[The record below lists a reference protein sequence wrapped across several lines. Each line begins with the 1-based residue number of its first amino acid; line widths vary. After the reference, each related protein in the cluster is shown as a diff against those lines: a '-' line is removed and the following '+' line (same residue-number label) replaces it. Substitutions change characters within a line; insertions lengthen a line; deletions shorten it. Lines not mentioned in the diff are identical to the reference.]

1 MGAKCVVVHEAC
13 GYFEEDKN
21 REAVMVAFK
30 AQKRLGWFPKV
41 RTLGC
46 AVIGASVDNKRL
58 TRRVV
63 TSREE
68 VKLLMKDLVVA
79 ANLI

>member
-1 MGAKCVVVHEAC
+1 MVWKAFQKQRMGAKCVVVHEAC

-41 RTLGC
+41 RTL
-46 AVIGASVDNKRL
+46 
-58 TRRVV
+58 
-63 TSREE
+63 E
-68 VKLLMKDLVVA
+68 
-79 ANLI
+79 

>member
-13 GYFEEDKN
+13 GYFEEEDEN

-63 TSREE
+63 TS
-68 VKLLMKDLVVA
+68 KLLMKDLV
-79 ANLI
+79 

>member
-41 RTLGC
+41 RTLEL
-46 AVIGASVDNKRL
+46 S
-58 TRRVV
+58 
-63 TSREE
+63 
-68 VKLLMKDLVVA
+68 
-79 ANLI
+79 LIHI